1 MLLLHEMKVSLR
13 RCCRTLVK
21 AIGVVTAFYC
31 LLLVISSNT
40 GTTTLQL
47 QSAAESPAAP
57 PQHNGITSPV
67 QQQAVGPSS
76 HQQQPYSSFIEALAA
91 RADSD
96 GYILLAMIDETF
108 TDMALNFYEA
118 SLHAHSVNNFLFVGV
133 GRNACQILQN
143 NVQSIAC
150 FYYAEDPS
158 AGRASSYGQRE
169 FKRKMNIRT
178 DMILEA
184 LAANFTVIHSDT
196 DMAFLSNPFNHVKVI
211 IASINQAIT
220 DRYMCMKH
228 KMLEKVLFFTLHLST
243 LRPKMFFVQCCCTFL
258 YM

>member
-1 MLLLHEMKVSLR
+1 MQILRKKSLLLLR
-13 RCCRTLVK
+13 LNLVAILALPHVLFVAYYYTLSGYNTYFALFK
-21 AIGVVTAFYC
+21 FADDANVT
-31 LLLVISSNT
+31 
-40 GTTTLQL
+40 
-47 QSAAESPAAP
+47 
-57 PQHNGITSPV
+57 TSTS
-67 QQQAVGPSS
+67 QQQ
-76 HQQQPYSSFIEALAA
+76 QQQQHYSSFIEALAV

-158 AGRASSYGQRE
+158 AGRASSYGQRD
-169 FKRKMNIRT
+169 FNRKMNIRT

-196 DMAFLSNPFNHVKVI
+196 DVAFFNNPLTEIKVI
-211 IASINQAIT
+211 
-220 DRYMCMKH
+220 
-228 KMLEKVLFFTLHLST
+228 V
-243 LRPKMFFVQCCCTFL
+243 
-258 YM
+258 